1 MQHRP
6 PHFHFSNICLF
17 FTTLSFSRERHLLC
31 RPLGPQ
37 NSFLKRKKVKL
48 LLPSP
53 ISILGQPPLRKEI
66 STPLSSTELKWCQHI
81 SKSGFLLPNCQSF
94 YSKTLTCFRIWTFLW
109 SLLRSIYSEGPIRWG
124 EGRPSPAAGKIIVD
138 KIKMSWSLRVF
149 LKKLRGDYWWFSG
162 AGEQDK
168 DSCWRRSET
177 K

>member
-17 FTTLSFSRERHLLC
+17 FCNLIFLGRKTFVVLLA
-31 RPLGPQ
+31 
-37 NSFLKRKKVKL
+37 LKIVFWKGKKVKL

-53 ISILGQPPLRKEI
+53 ILTFRKEI
-66 STPLSSTELKWCQHI
+66 STPLSSTELKWCQNI
-81 SKSGFLLPNCQSF
+81 SKSGFPLPHPCIQRHWHVFGLGLLP
-94 YSKTLTCFRIWTFLW
+94 FLW
-109 SLLRSIYSEGPIRWG
+109 SFLRLIYSEGPIRWG

-138 KIKMSWSLRVF
+138 KIKMSWSLRSF
-149 LKKLRGDYWWFSG
+149 LKKNRGDYWWFSG